1 MAVSVFTFIT
11 LIFSTLL
18 VMVLPFLT
26 LFMGKK
32 QGDKK
37 ISGFLPGILGFI
49 VVFAALTVLWSL
61 LGIDNG
67 ITTFLGTDDTVGMI
81 RQTIMY
87 VFYAVIETFAFI
99 LICKRYCKK
108 GETTPYKAL
117 RFAGGYA
124 LPETVYVLLYLLL
137 PLLVIITNGGLEFNI
152 GEVITLGSISEA
164 GASEYLFK
172 AWWRVL
178 SLVIY
183 SSSMYLIFTA
193 TRFDAKWF
201 YLIVPVLNLG
211 LDLPYT
217 YTAINS
223 RKWTADTVTVINV
236 YWKSERLAVILM
248 TLTASI
254 ALIICRTVYKNY
266 YMPDE
271 KKAELKA
278 KKEAKK
284 QKRAEK
290 KAAKLEKKQNKA
302 EAE

>member
-1 MAVSVFTFIT
+1 MAVSVFTLIT
-11 LIFSTLL
+11 LIFSTLV
-18 VMVLPFLT
+18 VMVSPFLT

-37 ISGFLPGILGFI
+37 LSGFLPGILGFI
-49 VVFAALTVLWSL
+49 VVFVVLTLLWSIL
-61 LGIDNG
+61 DMDNG
-67 ITTFLGTDDTVGMI
+67 IATFLGTDDTVEMI

-87 VFYAVIETFAFI
+87 VFYAVIETIAFI
-99 LICKRYCKK
+99 FICKRFCKK

-152 GEVITLGSISEA
+152 GEAITLGSISEA
-164 GASEYLFK
+164 GASEYFFK

-178 SLVIY
+178 SLIIY

-193 TRFDAKWF
+193 VRFDAKWF
-201 YLIVPVLNLG
+201 YFIVPVLNLG
-211 LDLPYT
+211 IDLPYT

-248 TLTASI
+248 TITSII
-254 ALIICRTVYKNY
+254 ALIICRAVYKNY
-266 YMPDE
+266 YMPEE
-271 KKAELKA
+271 KRVALKA

-284 QKRAEK
+284 QRRVEK
-290 KAAKLEKKQNKA
+290 KAAKLEKKQNKV

>member
-1 MAVSVFTFIT
+1 MAVSVFTLIT
-11 LIFSTLL
+11 LIFSTLV
-18 VMVLPFLT
+18 VMLSPFIP

-37 ISGFLPGILGFI
+37 LSGFLPGILGFI
-49 VVFAALTVLWSL
+49 VVFVALTLVWSIF
-61 LGIDNG
+61 GIDNG
-67 ITTFLGTDDTVGMI
+67 ITTFLGTDDTVEMI

-87 VFYAVIETFAFI
+87 VFYAVIETIAFI
-99 LICKRYCKK
+99 IVCKRYCKK

-124 LPETVYVLLYLLL
+124 LPEVLYVLLYLLL
-137 PLLVIITNGGLEFNI
+137 PLLVIITNGALEFNI
-152 GEVITLGSISEA
+152 GEAITLGSISEA

-178 SLVIY
+178 SLIIY
-183 SSSMYLIFTA
+183 SSSLYLIFTA
-193 TRFDAKWF
+193 VRFDAKWF
-201 YLIVPVLNLG
+201 YFVVPVLNLG

-223 RKWTADTVTVINV
+223 RKWTADTVKVINV
-236 YWKSERLAVILM
+236 FWKSERLAVILM
-248 TLTASI
+248 TLTAII

-271 KKAELKA
+271 KRSELKA

-290 KAAKLEKKQNKA
+290 KAAKLESKQNKA
-302 EAE
+302 